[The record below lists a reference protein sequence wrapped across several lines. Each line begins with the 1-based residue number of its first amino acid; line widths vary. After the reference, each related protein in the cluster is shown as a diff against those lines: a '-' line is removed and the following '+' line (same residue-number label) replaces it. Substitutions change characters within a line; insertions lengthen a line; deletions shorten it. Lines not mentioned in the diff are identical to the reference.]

1 MPSRGGSGRG
11 FPFFLVSPRAV
22 KREQPLAAPPDRP
35 SSRRT
40 DGTLIR
46 RYRGGEDAA
55 ATSIYLRYAR
65 RLRALADPYC
75 KGSLAGR
82 FDADDVVQSVFRTF
96 FEGVRREA
104 YDVPAG
110 GEIWGL
116 LMVLALNKVRNL
128 ADYHRA
134 RKRDVRQTTSLPD
147 DPRRLLAKDGD
158 AAAFLRLVLDE
169 QMAGLPEPNRE
180 IIRMRI
186 EGYEIAEIAVGTGRS
201 RRTVERVLQDFRG
214 RLAQS

>member
-1 MPSRGGSGRG
+1 VAR
-11 FPFFLVSPRAV
+11 PR
-22 KREQPLAAPPDRP
+22 RIAPPADK
-35 SSRRT
+35 SSSKRT

-55 ATSIYLRYAR
+55 ATSIYLKYAR
-65 RLRALADPYC
+65 RLRALAEQHC
-75 KGSLAGR
+75 RGELAGR

-96 FEGVRREA
+96 FEGVRKQA
-104 YDVPAG
+104 YDVPEG

-128 ADYHRA
+128 ADYHKA
-134 RKRDVRQTTSLPD
+134 RKRDVRQTTPLPK
-147 DPRRLLAKDGD
+147 DPRHLLAKDGD
-158 AAAFLRLVLDE
+158 AAVFLKMVLDE
-169 QMAGLPEPNRE
+169 QMAGLPESNRR

-186 EGYEIAEIAVGTGRS
+186 EGYEISEIASGTGRS

-214 RLAQS
+214 RLSKP

>member
-1 MPSRGGSGRG
+1 MTR
-11 FPFFLVSPRAV
+11 PR
-22 KREQPLAAPPDRP
+22 RIEPPAEKP

-55 ATSIYLRYAR
+55 ATSIYLKYAR
-65 RLRALADPYC
+65 RLRALAEQHC
-75 KGSLAGR
+75 KGELAGR

-96 FEGVRREA
+96 FEGVRKQA

-134 RKRDVRQTTSLPD
+134 RKRDVRQTTQLPD
-147 DPRRLLAKDGD
+147 DPRHLLAKDGD
-158 AAAFLRLVLDE
+158 AAVLLKMVLDE
-169 QMAGLPEPNRE
+169 QMAGLPESNQQ

-186 EGYEIAEIAVGTGRS
+186 EGYEIGEIAAGTGRS

-214 RLAQS
+214 RLSQP